1 MKKSEFNNRMNKI
14 KTILGMAGG
23 IGAELVA
30 SEILHKLC
38 DDNSRYIRVS
48 KLSTLAKLLGRTG
61 ISLFVG
67 LKASEA
73 LNEGVNSIGEFIE
86 PMLKLEDDEEDDI

>member
-1 MKKSEFNNRMNKI
+1 MKKSDFNSRMNKI
-14 KTILGMAGG
+14 KAILGIAGG

-30 SEILHKLC
+30 SEILNKLC
-38 DDNSRYIRVS
+38 DDSRYGRGS
-48 KLSTLAKLLGRTG
+48 KLEALLKLLGRTG

-73 LNEGVNSIGEFIE
+73 LNEGIDSVGELVG